1 MAGVITPPAMLTF
14 MDGKPLGSVA
24 WEKKRD
30 APVLERLLLVEQ
42 IDLLTKQVVFLRVL
56 VRPLAFLSLLLQKH
70 FSGDLLHRL
79 CS

>member
-1 MAGVITPPAMLTF
+1 MKGNHESQYDNRTLK
-14 MDGKPLGSVA
+14 DSG
-24 WEKKRD
+24 WEFIHRKKRD
-30 APVLERLLLVEQ
+30 APALGRLLWVER
-42 IDLLTKQVVFLRVL
+42 IDLLTKQVVFLQVL